1 MTNLTDTKKLR
12 IYRFLK
18 KAGEIV
24 DTPILRDGTTPIVF
38 RPSRPIS
45 PLELAQIVLDKCGA
59 EINALRTKRPGQM
72 VII

>member
-1 MTNLTDTKKLR
+1 MTNLTDAQKLR

-38 RPSRPIS
+38 RPSRTIS
-45 PLELAQIVLDKCGA
+45 PLELMQAVFEKCGA
-59 EINALRTKRPGQM
+59 EINALQAKQPGQM

>member
-1 MTNLTDTKKLR
+1 MTNLTDAQKLR

-24 DTPILRDGTTPIVF
+24 DTPVLKDGSTPIVY
-38 RPSRPIS
+38 RPKNIIS

-59 EINALRTKRPGQM
+59 EINPLLAKQPGQM